1 MKRVVVWQN
10 LKISAAQRAKEVS
23 NLTRKRK
30 NGLLE
35 SQRIGQTVH
44 LSEKLLRERRRR
56 KPRANGMNG

>member
-23 NLTRKRK
+23 NLMRKRK
-30 NGLLE
+30 NGSLE

-56 KPRANGMNG
+56 KPRASGMNG